1 MKKDVAVNTYIHNR
15 NGEEIIENIEMLEE
29 AKKDLRTQYNSGAI
43 TEEQY
48 QDGLKE
54 LEKQYPLTPE
64 TLESATSIVCGYKK
78 NKAYVEYDGVEYD
91 DLTEEFSSNV
101 YIEANKKQMS
111 KEEKKYLEKMKK
123 DMDKYI
129 ETCDETILEK
139 YSEEIASAIV
149 DLVNIGGYS
158 DELHEFL
165 AERGISLKEEVPTP
179 SGR

>member
-29 AKKDLRTQYNSGAI
+29 AKKDLRAQYNSGAI

-64 TLESATSIVCGYKK
+64 ALETVGTIVCGYKK
-78 NKAYVEYDGVEYD
+78 TKAYVEYDGDYCE

-101 YIEANKKQMS
+101 YTEANKKRIP
-111 KEEKKYLEKMKK
+111 KETKNYLEQIKK
-123 DMDKYI
+123 DMNMYI
-129 ETCDETILEK
+129 DTHDETILEK
-139 YSEEIASAIV
+139 YSEEIAEAML
-149 DLVNIGGYS
+149 DLISVGGHS

-165 AERGISLKEEVPTP
+165 AERGISLSGEV
-179 SGR
+179 SRVR

>member
-64 TLESATSIVCGYKK
+64 VLETVGTIVCGYKK
-78 NKAYVEYDGVEYD
+78 TKAYVDYDGIQYD
-91 DLTEEFSSNV
+91 DVTEEFSSNV
-101 YIEANKKQMS
+101 YTEANKKKMP
-111 KEEKKYLEKMKK
+111 KEEKKYLQKMKK
-123 DMDKYI
+123 DMEKYI
-129 ETCDETILEK
+129 KTCDETILEK

-149 DLVNIGGYS
+149 DLVSIGGYS
-158 DELHEFL
+158 DERHEIL
-165 AERGISLKEEVPTP
+165 AERGISLSGEV
-179 SGR
+179 SRVR